1 MPDDTPNHDTRSAGG
16 SAEEPLMISKA
27 EMIAEI
33 EALPESA
40 TCGSY
45 ATESPKGGG
54 KTDWPRDY
62 ACD

>member
-1 MPDDTPNHDTRSAGG
+1 MADDTPDIDTRDTGG

-27 EMIAEI
+27 ELVAEVQ
-33 EALPESA
+33 ALPESA

-45 ATESPKGGG
+45 ATEAPKGDAR
-54 KTDWPRDY
+54 TDWPRDY